1 MIKCGLPNFT
11 KWVINLISDEDGS
24 SLVERDALECFAAVA
39 AGVLH
44 RGARRLRPGVD
55 QQVPP
60 QVVLAGEESLGIFN
74 P

>member
-1 MIKCGLPNFT
+1 MCIRPVVHLSTRVSQDTN
-11 KWVINLISDEDGS
+11 EDGS
-24 SLVERDALECFAAVA
+24 SLVERDALEGLAAVA

-60 QVVLAGEESLGIFN
+60 QVVLAGEEPYGKFN

>member
-1 MIKCGLPNFT
+1 MRVRAGVHIYQQVLQDTNA
-11 KWVINLISDEDGS
+11 NGS
-24 SLVERDALECFAAVA
+24 SLVERDALEGLAAVA

-60 QVVLAGEESLGIFN
+60 QVVLAGEEPYGKSN

>member
-1 MIKCGLPNFT
+1 MSHDAN
-11 KWVINLISDEDGS
+11 EDGF
-24 SLVERDALECFAAVA
+24 SLVERDALEGLAAVA

-60 QVVLAGEESLGIFN
+60 QVVLAGEKPFGLCN